1 MPPATTS
8 ACSASSGC
16 VRIGT
21 GSAPSKPRARARTTL
36 ERPDGTALFSPALA
50 GGQAA
55 GLYSIVGAEE
65 LLELGWRTR
74 AHREPALGR
83 GAMTDAVRSFMDK
96 KAVAQ
101 VLEQIAAFLEL
112 KGENPFRIR
121 AFRTAAKA
129 VGSFPADVREGL
141 EDGSLASTKGVGP
154 ATLQIVSE
162 IVTTGRASM
171 LEELREQI
179 PPGLVEMLAVSGLG
193 VAKIRQI
200 HEVLGID
207 SLPELE
213 AAALDGR
220 LARLPRFGPKTS
232 ENILKGIAYL
242 RQASAYRL
250 LHHAADEAEGLRA
263 ALARLPGVL
272 QAFVAGDVR
281 RRLEVVRDLVLVIV
295 ADVAPGE
302 LFKRLSQLPGVH
314 EYAGQDD
321 RRLTLRFAGGASAQI
336 IVTTPV
342 NTGAVLAQ
350 ATGSEAH
357 LRQLAAHAATCDLAL
372 TGAALWRGSAFVPT
386 PDEAAFYRTL
396 GLDLIPPELRE
407 GNGEI
412 DAAADHTLPRLLERA
427 DLRGFLHCHTR
438 YSDGSNT
445 VEELALACR
454 EAGYDWIGIT
464 DHSQAAAYAGGLRP
478 DDLARQADEIDE
490 VNGRL
495 EGIRV
500 LKGVEADILQDGRID
515 FDDAVL
521 ARLDFVI
528 ASIHSRF
535 NMGEREMTARMLA
548 AMDNPYLTIIG
559 HPTGRLLLSR
569 DPVRARP
576 RRGDR
581 EGGGDRRGARDQRRS
596 APAGPRLAHG
606 PTRAGARR
614 RDLDRRR
621 CAQRRRDRERGLR
634 RRHRPEGMA
643 GPGRRR

>member
-1 MPPATTS
+1 
-8 ACSASSGC
+8 
-16 VRIGT
+16 
-21 GSAPSKPRARARTTL
+21 
-36 ERPDGTALFSPALA
+36 
-50 GGQAA
+50 
-55 GLYSIVGAEE
+55 
-65 LLELGWRTR
+65 
-74 AHREPALGR
+74 
-83 GAMTDAVRSFMDK
+83 MTDAVRSFMDK

-121 AFRTAAKA
+121 AFRTAARA
-129 VGSFPADVREGL
+129 VGGFSADLRDGL
-141 EDGSLASTKGVGP
+141 EDGSLAATKGVGP
-154 ATLQIVSE
+154 ATLQIVAE
-162 IVTTGRASM
+162 IVTSGRASI

-179 PPGLVEMLAVSGLG
+179 PPGLVEMLAISGLG

-200 HEVLGID
+200 HDVLDID

-242 RQASAYRL
+242 RKASAFRL

-263 ALARLPGVL
+263 ALARLPGVV
-272 QAFVAGDVR
+272 QAIVAGDVR
-281 RRLEVVRDLVLVIV
+281 RRAEVVRDLVLVLV
-295 ADVAPGE
+295 AEVAPGE
-302 LFKRLSQLPGVH
+302 LFRRLSQLPGVH
-314 EYAGQDD
+314 EFAGQDD

-336 IVTTPV
+336 VVTTPV

-357 LRQLAAHAATCDLAL
+357 LRELAAHAASRDLAL
-372 TGAALWRGSAFVPT
+372 TGAALWRGSGFVPT
-386 PDEAAFYRTL
+386 PDEAAFYAAL

-407 GNGEI
+407 GQGEI
-412 DAAADHTLPRLLERA
+412 EAAERQVLPRLLERG

-438 YSDGSNT
+438 YSDGSNS
-445 VEELALACR
+445 VEQLALACR
-454 EAGYDWIGIT
+454 AAGYEYVGIT
-464 DHSQAAAYAGGLRP
+464 DHSQAAAYAGGLGP

-490 VNGRL
+490 VNARL

-515 FDDAVL
+515 FDEAVL

-528 ASIHSRF
+528 ASVHSRF

-548 AMDNPYLTIIG
+548 AMDSPHLTIIG

-569 DPVRARP
+569 DPYGLDLDAVIEKAAGTGVALEINADPHRLDLDWRAVRRARA
-576 RRGDR
+576 
-581 EGGGDRRGARDQRRS
+581 GGAKVSIGADAHNLAGIDNVEYGVGMARKGW
-596 APAGPRLAHG
+596 AGPADVLNSLPVEEFLAQ
-606 PTRAGARR
+606 AARR
-614 RDLDRRR
+614 RRG
-621 CAQRRRDRERGLR
+621 CA
-634 RRHRPEGMA
+634 
-643 GPGRRR
+643 